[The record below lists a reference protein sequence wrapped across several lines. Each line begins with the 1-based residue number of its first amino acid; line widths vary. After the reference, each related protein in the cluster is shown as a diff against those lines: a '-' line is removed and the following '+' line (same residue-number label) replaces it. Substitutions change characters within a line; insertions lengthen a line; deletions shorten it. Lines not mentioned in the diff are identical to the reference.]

1 MSKSL
6 KIYNQNISKLNN
18 NCEIKNNSQ
27 LDEQL
32 KVKLAIKERIQK
44 YIALNSSCRAK

>member
-1 MSKSL
+1 MSKTL
-6 KIYNQNISKLNN
+6 KVHTINTPKLNN
-18 NCEIKNNSQ
+18 DHETKGDSQ
-27 LDEQL
+27 SNEQL